1 MEREK
6 IITAVIIV
14 CFFGGLVGGPIASL
28 VDYYGLPEER
38 FKLFIIPEIIG
49 FVSAGFLVYYGKSRK
64 NKSTDYKIII
74 SYYAIFDPLGFIR
87 HIQFGLQK

>member
-14 CFFGGLVGGPIASL
+14 CFLGGLVGGPVASL
-28 VDYYGLPEER
+28 MDYHGSPEER

-49 FVSAGFLVYYGKSRK
+49 FISAAFLVYYGKSKK
-64 NKSTDYKIII
+64 NKGTNMR
-74 SYYAIFDPLGFIR
+74 L
-87 HIQFGLQK
+87 

>member
-14 CFFGGLVGGPIASL
+14 CFFGGLVGGPVASL
-28 VDYYGLPEER
+28 MDYHGSPEER

-49 FVSAGFLVYYGKSRK
+49 FISAGFLVYYGKSKK
-64 NKSTDYKIII
+64 NKGTNMR
-74 SYYAIFDPLGFIR
+74 L
-87 HIQFGLQK
+87 

>member
-14 CFFGGLVGGPIASL
+14 CFFCGLVGGPIASL
-28 VDYYGLPEER
+28 VDYYGSPEER

-49 FVSAGFLVYYGKSRK
+49 FVSAGFPVYYGKSRK
-64 NKSTDYKIII
+64 NKSTD
-74 SYYAIFDPLGFIR
+74 IR
-87 HIQFGLQK
+87 S

>member
-6 IITAVIIV
+6 IITGVIVV

-28 VDYYGLPEER
+28 ADYHGSPEER

-49 FVSAGFLVYYGKSRK
+49 FISAGFLVYYGKSKKDKGSDTR
-64 NKSTDYKIII
+64 S
-74 SYYAIFDPLGFIR
+74 
-87 HIQFGLQK
+87 

>member
-6 IITAVIIV
+6 IIMAVIIV
-14 CFFGGLVGGPIASL
+14 CFFGGLVGGPVASL
-28 VDYYGLPEER
+28 VDYYGSPEER

-64 NKSTDYKIII
+64 NKSTDTR
-74 SYYAIFDPLGFIR
+74 S
-87 HIQFGLQK
+87 

>member
-14 CFFGGLVGGPIASL
+14 CFFGGLVGGPVASL
-28 VDYYGLPEER
+28 MDYHGSPEER

-49 FVSAGFLVYYGKSRK
+49 FISAAFLVYYGKSKK
-64 NKSTDYKIII
+64 NKWTNMR
-74 SYYAIFDPLGFIR
+74 L
-87 HIQFGLQK
+87 